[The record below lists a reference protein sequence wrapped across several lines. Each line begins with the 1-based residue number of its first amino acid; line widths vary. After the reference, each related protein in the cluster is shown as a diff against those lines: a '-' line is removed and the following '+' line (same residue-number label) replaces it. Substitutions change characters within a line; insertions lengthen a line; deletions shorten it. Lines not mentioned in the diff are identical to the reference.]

1 MKSFHLPILLIIC
14 FLGSFSSFAQDTNK
28 KQLLK
33 DYDNYFKHVRETVY
47 LHLNK
52 TAFFVGEEI
61 WWTAYAYNKKSNNP
75 SFGTTNLYC
84 GLYDNKGKQVKK
96 ELFLMDKGAGHG
108 SFTIDSTFASG
119 TYYIKGGTTWMKNFE
134 DDNHSLHKI
143 TIINEPI
150 TPELNTN
157 TIFDFQILPEGGH
170 LISDTDNMVGVRL
183 IDEKGKGIQ
192 VDNGEVLDNENN
204 VITRVYTNHYGVGR
218 FKLRVQPNK
227 TYKLKMNS
235 NDGQVIEKLLPAI
248 KSKGIAMAINNI
260 IDDKLVVSFNTNQ
273 ETLKDV
279 SEELFHLAIHRDGL
293 MNLNSFNLDSIS
305 KTIKIDK
312 RKLLPGTNI
321 ITLFNKELKPI
332 SERLIFN
339 YHKTNF
345 ATAAV
350 NKTVKKRKDSISI
363 KINVFSKNNTPMSL
377 SISALPATSIAN
389 NPETSII
396 SSFLLQP
403 YLKSKVENPNRY
415 FSEITRT
422 KEYELDLILLTQG
435 WSRYNWDMIFKGEPI
450 ITQPFEFG
458 INAVGQINSK
468 MRKGESLTL
477 LQNSITPMLFLE
489 LKDSIHFTVT
499 DLLLENGDAMK
510 FSIKKKRGGLRKPN
524 LDIDF
529 VGFNSTEDSITLA
542 KRNNL
547 SFDFNSTKENKVNQN
562 VFLIQPKDLIALDE
576 VVLIEEKI
584 ENKLTRKSPLIDSSF
599 RGVKIDE
606 KQLRR
611 NPLLTD
617 LIARNGFR
625 VIVNPRGRG
634 QVLITNINSSI
645 LGPVRIYE
653 NDIPVLD
660 NTQLLN
666 IPLNQIDEVYF
677 ENYGLAAD
685 INASGGVIR
694 IYRKEG
700 PSLRLSSSRFA
711 EKLVENSF
719 TKSKEFYRPKY
730 TSSINQS
737 FMDFGIVHWEPKLS
751 TNKKGEAIL
760 TIPDDKLP
768 VVKLFIEGMGED
780 GSLLS
785 HTQEISLN

>member
-1 MKSFHLPILLIIC
+1 MKPLYRLILPILCL
-14 FLGSFSSFAQDTNK
+14 LGPFSSFAQDATK
-28 KQLLK
+28 KQLLEE
-33 DYDNYFKHVRETVY
+33 YNTYFKHVRETVY

-52 TAFFVGEEI
+52 TTFFVGEEV
-61 WWTAYAYNKKSNNP
+61 WWTAYAYNKKSNTP

-84 GLYDNKGKQVKK
+84 GLYDKNGKQVKK
-96 ELFLMDKGAGHG
+96 ELFLMEKGVGHG
-108 SFTIDSTFASG
+108 SFTIDSTFTSG
-119 TYYIKGGTTWMKNFE
+119 TYYVKGGTTWMKNFE
-134 DDNHSLHKI
+134 DDDHSVHKV

-150 TPELNTN
+150 TPKLNTK
-157 TIFDFQILPEGGH
+157 TAFDFQILPEGGH

-183 IDEKGKGIQ
+183 IDKNGKGIQ
-192 VDNGEVLDNENN
+192 IDNGEVLDNENRI
-204 VITRVYTNHYGVGR
+204 ITSVYTNHYGVGR
-218 FKLRVQPNK
+218 FKLKTQSNK

-235 NDGQVIEKLLPAI
+235 KDGQVLEKSLPTI
-248 KSKGIAMAINNI
+248 RSRGIAMAINNI
-260 IDDKLVVSFNTNQ
+260 IDDKLVVSLNTNL

-279 SEELFHLAIHRDGL
+279 SKELFHLAIHRDGL
-293 MNLNSFNLDSIS
+293 MNLNSFKLDSVS

-312 RKLLPGTNI
+312 SKLLPGTNI

-345 ATAAV
+345 ATAALH
-350 NKTVKKRKDSISI
+350 KSAKKRKDSISI

-377 SISALPATSIAN
+377 SISALPTTSLAN
-389 NPETSII
+389 NQDASII

-403 YLKSKVENPNRY
+403 YLKSTVENPNRY

-435 WSRYNWDMIFKGEPI
+435 WSRYNWDMIFKGEPS
-450 ITQPFEFG
+450 ITKPFEFG
-458 INAVGQINSK
+458 INAVGQVNSK

-477 LQNSITPMLFLE
+477 LQNSTTPMLFLE
-489 LKDSIHFTVT
+489 LKDSINFTVT

-529 VGFNSTEDSITLA
+529 IGFNSTKDSVTLA
-542 KRNNL
+542 KRNSL
-547 SFDFNSTKENKVNQN
+547 HFDFNSVKENKVDQN
-562 VFLIQPKDLIALDE
+562 VFLIQPKDLITLDE
-576 VVLIEEKI
+576 VILIEEKI

-606 KQLRR
+606 KELRR
-611 NPLLTD
+611 SPLLTN

-634 QVLITNINSSI
+634 EVFISNINSSI

-660 NTQLLN
+660 PTQLLN

-677 ENYGLAAD
+677 ENDGLAAD

-700 PSLRLSSSRFA
+700 PSLRLSGSRFA

-730 TSSINQS
+730 TSSLNQN
-737 FMDFGIVHWEPKLS
+737 FIDFGIVHWEPQLS

-760 TIPDDKLP
+760 TIPDDNLP
-768 VVKLFIEGMGED
+768 TVKLFIEGIGED

-785 HTQEISLN
+785 QTHEVSLN